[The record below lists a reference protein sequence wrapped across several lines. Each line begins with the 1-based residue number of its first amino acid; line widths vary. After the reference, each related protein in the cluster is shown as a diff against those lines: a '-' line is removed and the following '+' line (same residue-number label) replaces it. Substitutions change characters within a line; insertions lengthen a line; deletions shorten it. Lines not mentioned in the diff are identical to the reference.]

1 MIKLKN
7 VSRLYPAKAEEN
19 GGTIRALDD
28 FSLTVDPGE
37 WVSIMGPSGSGK
49 STLVNLIGCLD
60 RPSSGEIWLDGQDV
74 ANISAAD
81 LNRVR
86 AEKIG
91 FVFQQF
97 HLIPYLTAVE
107 NVMLAQYFH
116 SMTDEKEALD
126 ALERVGLK
134 DRCHHVPSQLSGGEQ
149 QRVCIARALIN
160 DPKIILADEPTGNL
174 DAQNEEIVLRL
185 LREFHQ
191 QGRTIVMVTHDPVV
205 ARLADRR
212 IELHHG
218 KIAAQEVF
226 AMADEEQFDEIL
238 EELWVI
244 EEHGQ
249 IAELE
254 HMDVHGA
261 LPVSIAVEKMT
272 DLGLVTTTPHPPES
286 HAHKPFVNPCHDA
299 MRPDGMFVS
308 DGSAVVALTP
318 RGRSLAGSIIRR
330 HRLAERLFT
339 DSLAMDSE
347 SEIEQQACKFEH
359 ILSPGATDKICS
371 FLGHPKTCPHGA
383 PIPPGPCCGGKVL
396 LDEGTALSEPA
407 AIKTAR

>member
-1 MIKLKN
+1 VIKLKKI
-7 VSRLYPAKAEEN
+7 SRLYPAKAEEN
-19 GGTIRALDD
+19 GGSIRALDD

-60 RPSSGEIWLDGQDV
+60 RPSSGEIWLDGHDV
-74 ANISAAD
+74 ANISAAE

-97 HLIPYLTAVE
+97 HLIPYLTALE

-226 AMADEEQFDEIL
+226 SMADEEQFDEIL

-244 EEHGQ
+244 EEHGE

-254 HMDVHGA
+254 HMDIHGA

-272 DLGLVTTTPHPPES
+272 ELGLLTTTPHPPES

-308 DGSAVVALTP
+308 DGTAVVALTP
-318 RGRSLAGSIIRR
+318 RGRSRAGSIIRR

-359 ILSPGATDKICS
+359 ILSPGATDKICT

-383 PIPPGPCCGGKVL
+383 PIPPGPCCSGVRL
-396 LDEGTALSEPA
+396 EVSTEEFTQATPA
-407 AIKTAR
+407 RNS

>member
-1 MIKLKN
+1 MIKLKQ
-7 VSRLYPAKAEEN
+7 VSRLYPAKAEDN
-19 GGTIRALDD
+19 GGTIRALDE
-28 FSLTVDPGE
+28 FTLTVDPGE

-74 ANISAAD
+74 ANISGAE

-86 AEKIG
+86 SEKIG

-116 SMTDEKEALD
+116 SMTDEKEALE

-134 DRCHHVPSQLSGGEQ
+134 DRAHHVPSQLSGGEQ

-238 EELWVI
+238 EELWVL
-244 EEHGQ
+244 EEHGEL
-249 IAELE
+249 AEIE
-254 HMDVHGA
+254 RMDMHGA
-261 LPVSIAVEKMT
+261 LPVSIAIEKMT
-272 DLGLVTTTPHPPES
+272 ALGLVSTSPHPPES
-286 HAHKPFVNPCHDA
+286 HKHKPFVNPCHDA
-299 MRPDGMFVS
+299 MRPEGIFIS
-308 DGSAVVALTP
+308 DGTALVSLTP
-318 RGRSLAGSIIRR
+318 RGRSRAGSIIRR
-330 HRLAERLFT
+330 HRKSNSRPVNSSTSCRPERLTRSALSWDTPKPVLTERLFRRGHAAEEC
-339 DSLAMDSE
+339 DSTSL
-347 SEIEQQACKFEH
+347 
-359 ILSPGATDKICS
+359 
-371 FLGHPKTCPHGA
+371 PHN
-383 PIPPGPCCGGKVL
+383 
-396 LDEGTALSEPA
+396 
-407 AIKTAR
+407 